1 MKQHVN
7 LFEEFDNDQDELK
20 SMGFRRKP
28 EGSPDERFDEAI
40 SEWYQDPEV
49 DNALALLRRK
59 SNEVLEK
66 WMDFSDDEDDQEL
79 NQRQEWVYEGGVKE
93 LGWFEFI
100 VILDN

>member
-20 SMGFRRKP
+20 SMGFSNKP
-28 EGSPDERFDEAI
+28 AGSAEDRFDDAI

-49 DNALALLRRK
+49 HQAMALLRRK
-59 SNEVLEK
+59 ATDVLEK
-66 WMDFSDDEDDQEL
+66 WMDFEDDEDSEEL
-79 NQRQEWVYEGGVKE
+79 EQRREWANENGIDE

-100 VILDN
+100 TILDN